1 VGIATDRDRAGLK
14 AENQAVFREVNERIA
29 EITKRLDN
37 WDAGRLE
44 VLCECSRPDCVGRID
59 VSAEE
64 YDEVRG
70 AGDTFIVVD
79 GHHDDGIEDVIRVND
94 RFAVVRLRLA

>member
-1 VGIATDRDRAGLK
+1 ML
-14 AENQAVFREVNERIA
+14 FREVNERIA

-37 WDAGRLE
+37 QDAGRLE
-44 VLCECSRPDCVGRID
+44 VLCECSRPNCVGRID

-70 AGDTFIVVD
+70 AEDTFIVVD
-79 GHHDDGIEDVIRVND
+79 GHHVDGIEDVIRVTD